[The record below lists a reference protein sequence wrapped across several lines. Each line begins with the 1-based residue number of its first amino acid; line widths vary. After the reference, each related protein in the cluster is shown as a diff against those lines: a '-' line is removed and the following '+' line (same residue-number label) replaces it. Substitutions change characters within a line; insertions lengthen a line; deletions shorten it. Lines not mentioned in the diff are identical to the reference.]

1 MTALKETCIALH
13 SLAHCQDSSS
23 SLKDEGGGA
32 VRSRQMFR
40 SKLHGGGKAMSTHV
54 TRGERWQKKRNRSF
68 WNDPF
73 AHLICFSFDP
83 FDPFDRYL
91 WNGQEPVMITNWS
104 HIEMTCA
111 VQAFAKLFTSL
122 MPPAR
127 LQGGLINKV
136 RDGQSSLF
144 PCHAWCNYPLAN

>member
-68 WNDPF
+68 
-73 AHLICFSFDP
+73 LS
-83 FDPFDRYL
+83 
-91 WNGQEPVMITNWS
+91 
-104 HIEMTCA
+104 
-111 VQAFAKLFTSL
+111 
-122 MPPAR
+122 
-127 LQGGLINKV
+127 
-136 RDGQSSLF
+136 
-144 PCHAWCNYPLAN
+144 

>member
-54 TRGERWQKKRNRSF
+54 TRGERWQKKGIEASEMILLLLLHIL
-68 WNDPF
+68 F
-73 AHLICFSFDP
+73 AFGHLIHLIHLIDICGM
-83 FDPFDRYL
+83 DR
-91 WNGQEPVMITNWS
+91 S
-104 HIEMTCA
+104 
-111 VQAFAKLFTSL
+111 
-122 MPPAR
+122 
-127 LQGGLINKV
+127 
-136 RDGQSSLF
+136 QS
-144 PCHAWCNYPLAN
+144 